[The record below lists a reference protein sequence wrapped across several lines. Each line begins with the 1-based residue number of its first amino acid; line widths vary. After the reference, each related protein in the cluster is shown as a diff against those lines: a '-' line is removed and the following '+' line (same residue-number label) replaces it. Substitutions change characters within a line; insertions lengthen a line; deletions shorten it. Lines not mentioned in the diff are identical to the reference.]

1 MLDVKALL
9 TKILEQIKAQSV
21 VGDYSYNSKS
31 VNITSTSVDTYTEGA
46 SVSLSAGRYL
56 IISSAAFP
64 SNATEVIRRVQIYNK
79 TSAASVYTIAE
90 WDRYYVAH
98 TLSWYVNLSATS
110 TICTRVSSGVAIN
123 SVSTTILA
131 IRLR

>member
-64 SNATEVIRRVQIYNK
+64 SNATETIRRVQIYNK
-79 TSAASVYTIAE
+79 TSSASVYTIAE

-98 TLSWYVNLSATS
+98 TVPWYVNLSSAS

-123 SVSTTILA
+123 TVSTTILA